1 MHTFYFKP
9 TQGYGFQVVGIKTT
23 KLPWNP
29 TLGSRMAALDIISL
43 VDAGHTVVIYP
54 EKRTKDSNPDLPRE
68 LHLTPEYEAKIKAK
82 KAPQVPATPP
92 ELEPFFQF
100 LESTPREWR
109 QSYNGIVRKNSDS
122 VFHVYIT
129 EFPNKTTKA
138 FRQAVFDATWK
149 YKKHNPAIRA
159 RIFKACGVE
168 ETAAKVAFA

>member
-29 TLGSRMAALDIISL
+29 ALGSRMAALDIISL

-68 LHLTPEYEAKIKAK
+68 LHLTPEYKAKIKAK
-82 KAPQVPATPP
+82 KAPQTPATPP

-100 LESTPREWR
+100 LESTPRKWFLLDGYGICGGDKVESAFLTFNDWAVDR
-109 QSYNGIVRKNSDS
+109 EMYRRYNKVILTATWERNGHPEYSAAVRGRLLKSCGIV
-122 VFHVYIT
+122 
-129 EFPNKTTKA
+129 
-138 FRQAVFDATWK
+138 
-149 YKKHNPAIRA
+149 
-159 RIFKACGVE
+159 
-168 ETAAKVAFA
+168 